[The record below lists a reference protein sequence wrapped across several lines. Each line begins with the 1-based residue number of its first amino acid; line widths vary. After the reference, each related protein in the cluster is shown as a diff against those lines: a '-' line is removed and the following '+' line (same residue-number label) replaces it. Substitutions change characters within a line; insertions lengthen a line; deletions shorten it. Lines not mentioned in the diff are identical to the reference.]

1 MTAITLNLLAEEQ
14 RAQEAR
20 ARDPIKLFVAIGLT
34 AVTVAVGTGA
44 TLSAMLMQKRS
55 ELQGLEAEWNSLN
68 SGGAEEDEFHQA
80 SALADDIIALNH
92 SRILFAPQL
101 ALLKDVIPAS
111 IELSQINFALSKETA
126 AANSG
131 SEGDNGG
138 KRASHRKGT
147 ERLVLRLDGVA
158 SSSRPELEVDQFIT
172 TLRADARFSAAV
184 EDIQLRSISRVSRDS
199 DKTGGAPAAASFV
212 IECWFRDNVA
222 K

>member
-34 AVTVAVGTGA
+34 AVTVAVGMGA

-80 SALADDIIALNH
+80 SALADEIIALNH

-111 IELSQINFALSKETA
+111 IELSQINFALSKETT
-126 AANSG
+126 ANSG
-131 SEGDNGG
+131 SEGDSGG

-199 DKTGGAPAAASFV
+199 DKTGGAPVAANFV
-212 IECWFRDNVA
+212 IECWYRDNVA

>member
-34 AVTVAVGTGA
+34 ALTVVVGVGA

-55 ELQGLEAEWNSLN
+55 ELQGLQAEWNSLN
-68 SGGAEEDEFHQA
+68 NGGADEGEFQQA
-80 SALADDIIALNH
+80 STLAEDIIALNH

-101 ALLKDVIPAS
+101 ALVKDIIPAS
-111 IELSQINFALSKETA
+111 IQLSSINFVLSKEA
-126 AANSG
+126 SG
-131 SEGDNGG
+131 ASEGDTGG
-138 KRASHRKGT
+138 KHAAHRKNA
-147 ERLVLRLDGVA
+147 ERLVLRLEGVA

-172 TLRADARFSAAV
+172 TLRADRRFSAAV
-184 EDIQLRSISRVSRDS
+184 EDIQLRSISRVSQGS
-199 DKTGGAPAAASFV
+199 DKTGGAPSAASFV
-212 IECWFRDNVA
+212 IECWYKDNVT